1 MNLNILIRK
10 QQHLQKFIKD
20 ELINNF
26 EDYTSTYSCCND
38 TVLNLSK
45 KQFDKWVRLK
55 LHPEILSVEGQFGRN
70 SSYLH
75 YLTIQY
81 TSIYSR
87 IQNATLNN
95 RHDLSK

>member
-1 MNLNILIRK
+1 MNLNILIKK

-26 EDYTSTYSCCND
+26 EDYSSTYSCCDD

-55 LHPEILSVEGQFGRN
+55 LHPEIVSVEGQFGRN

-81 TSIYSR
+81 GSICNR
-87 IQNATLNN
+87 IQNATVNSRN
-95 RHDLSK
+95 DLSK

>member
-26 EDYTSTYSCCND
+26 EDYSSTYSCCDD

-45 KQFDKWVRLK
+45 KHFDKWVRLK
-55 LHPEILSVEGQFGRN
+55 LHPEIVSIEGQFGRN

-81 TSIYSR
+81 ASIYNR

-95 RHDLSK
+95 KADLSK